1 MRVVHVKSLVY
12 TCHVSTSAKVHS
24 VRDEE
29 ENEKNDEN
37 IEEIIADGDF
47 GFHAKVK

>member
-1 MRVVHVKSLVY
+1 MRAVHVKSLVY

-24 VRDEE
+24 VRG
-29 ENEKNDEN
+29 KNDEN

-47 GFHAKVK
+47 GFHTKVK